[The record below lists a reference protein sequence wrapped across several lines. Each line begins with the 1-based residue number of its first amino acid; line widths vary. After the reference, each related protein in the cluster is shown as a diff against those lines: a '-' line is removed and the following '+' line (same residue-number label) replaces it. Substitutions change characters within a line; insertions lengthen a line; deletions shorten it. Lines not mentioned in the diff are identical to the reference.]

1 MVEFSARE
9 RIIEIL
15 GIMMIQV
22 ESGKRRL
29 IEYLTV
35 ITTQNIKR

>member
-1 MVEFSARE
+1 MVEFSVRE

-29 IEYLTV
+29 IEYLIV

>member
-9 RIIEIL
+9 RIPEIL

-22 ESGKRRL
+22 ESGKKRL